1 MTYSKPNWFVKQ
13 FSTFLMKQLQPAR
26 PYLCDFQVIREEV
39 RPGDVLLI
47 EGHSRASR
55 IIKEITQSAWSHATL
70 YIGHYEDIKA
80 FIPEAQKQYYESY
93 SARKPCLIESEVG
106 YGTIMPP
113 LDKYQNAHIRLARP
127 RGLKK
132 EDTEQV
138 IRYALSRLGTHY
150 HIRHIFDLA
159 RFLFPWTFFPR
170 RWRSVLFEHNA
181 KQPTHDICS
190 SLIATAFQ
198 SIEYPILPKIDESKN
213 KQYRFT
219 HRNPKLYTPSDFDYS
234 PYFDIIKYPI
244 IPSKHYESIVWEKG
258 KVSDE

>member
-1 MTYSKPNWFVKQ
+1 MADSTPNIVVRLVTKW
-13 FSTFLMKQLQPAR
+13 LMKELQASR
-26 PYLCDFQVIREEV
+26 PYLCDFQVICDEV

-55 IIKEITQSAWSHATL
+55 IIKEITQSAWSHAAL
-70 YIGHYEDIKA
+70 YIGDYRTVSALIPDDQKA
-80 FIPEAQKQYYESY
+80 IYQSY
-93 SARKPCLIESEVG
+93 APGTQCLIESEVG
-106 YGTIMPP
+106 HGTIMPQ
-113 LDKYQNAHIRLARP
+113 LSKYQGAHIRLARP

-132 EDTEQV
+132 EDTEKV

-150 HIRHIFDLA
+150 NIRHILDLA
-159 RFLFPWTFFPR
+159 RFLFPWSLFPR

-198 SIEYPILPKIDESKN
+198 SIDYPILPKIEACVGHH
-213 KQYRFT
+213 YRFT

-244 IPSKHYESIVWEKG
+244 IPAKHYKSIDWTPDQLSNE
-258 KVSDE
+258 